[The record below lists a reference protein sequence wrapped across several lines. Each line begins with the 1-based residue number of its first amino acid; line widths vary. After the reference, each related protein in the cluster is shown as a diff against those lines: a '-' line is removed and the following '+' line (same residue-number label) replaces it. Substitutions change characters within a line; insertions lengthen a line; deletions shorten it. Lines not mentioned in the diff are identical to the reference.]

1 MNNVL
6 CRQVGDSVVCTQL
19 SNDLI
24 SEFGIYVQS
33 INYPT
38 VAKGTE
44 RLRVAPTP
52 HHTKDM
58 MDGFV
63 ESLAKLWKVSLFAT
77 YLWQLRC

>member
-1 MNNVL
+1 MVV
-6 CRQVGDSVVCTQL
+6 CPQVGDPVVCTKL

-24 SEFGIYVQS
+24 SEYGIYVQS

-52 HHTKDM
+52 HHTKEM
-58 MDGFV
+58 MDEFV
-63 ESLAKLWKVSLFAT
+63 ENLTQLWKVSFFLS
-77 YLWQLRC
+77 LNSGR